1 MDRRSIEGS
10 WIGVGFGDEAVDS
23 ALEVVDGSE
32 DSALEPSACE
42 FGEEALDR
50 IEPGCGRRCEVEGP
64 AGMLGKPCTHLEMF
78 MSGIVVD
85 DGVDGLPL
93 RQR

>member
-1 MDRRSIEGS
+1 MFPAFDSGEDAAWIGGPYEGS

-23 ALEVVDGSE
+23 VLEVVDGSE

-50 IEPGCGRRCEVEGP
+50 IEPGCGRRCEWKVQRGCW
-64 AGMLGKPCTHLEMF
+64 ASHART
-78 MSGIVVD
+78 
-85 DGVDGLPL
+85 L
-93 RQR
+93 RCL